1 MTFTDLFYY
10 CLTALII
17 LAIFGVF
24 WAIAGFVIFR
34 TVDRR
39 LRRCPNCKRGA
50 VGIIVDTETTPLGT
64 HIDRSGKNP
73 VQIKSEK
80 VTDHFECK
88 HCGHKWM
95 RTYERKERYPIRDY

>member
-1 MTFTDLFYY
+1 MTPTDLFYY
-10 CLTALII
+10 CLIAFII

-24 WAIAGFVIFR
+24 WAIAGFIIFR
-34 TVDRR
+34 SVDSR

-50 VGIIVDTETTPLGT
+50 VGIIVDSEITPLGT
-64 HIDRSGKNP
+64 QVDRSGRNP

-88 HCGHKWM
+88 NCGHTWM
-95 RTYERKERYPIRDY
+95 RTYERKERTPLQ